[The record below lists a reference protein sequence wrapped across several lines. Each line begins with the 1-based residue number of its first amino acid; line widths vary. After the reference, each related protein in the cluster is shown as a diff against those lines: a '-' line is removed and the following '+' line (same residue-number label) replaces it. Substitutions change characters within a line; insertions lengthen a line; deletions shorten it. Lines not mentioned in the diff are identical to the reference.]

1 VSAPAATTAARRPE
15 LADIFRAYGD
25 RLPGLSAEQR
35 RVVRAITS
43 CRTAALGGHAQVC
56 ERCGYREIFYNSCRD
71 RHCPKC
77 QGLDEARWVQARKA
91 EILPVEYFHVVFTIP
106 DELTPIFQADA
117 RAAYSLLF
125 AAVAQTLLEVAA
137 NPRNLGARIGF
148 VAVLH
153 TWTQQ
158 LAYHPHLHCIVP
170 GGGLA
175 PNEERFV
182 SCKPGFFLPVRV
194 LSAVFRGKLL
204 SMLDDALRRSTLAPP
219 GAQDPHA
226 LLRAAARKDWVVYS
240 KPPVAGPDQVIA
252 YLARYTHR
260 VAISNDRLVLIDDG
274 RVTFRWKDRAHHDR
288 PRLLT
293 LDAVSF
299 LQRFLRHV
307 LPRGF
312 VRIRYYGLLAN
323 GARAKRLSKCRE
335 LLRVPPAPPSQAQR
349 QTWQELLLRLTGKD
363 VTRCPRCRVGRLAR
377 AEVIPAA
384 AVRWAIPGAGAT
396 A

>member
-1 VSAPAATTAARRPE
+1 MSAAAVTTAARRPE
-15 LADIFRAYGD
+15 LADIFRAYSE
-25 RLPGLSAEQR
+25 RLHGLSADQR

-56 ERCGYREIFYNSCRD
+56 EHCGYREIFYNSCRD

-77 QGLDEARWVQARKA
+77 QGLDEARWVDARKA
-91 EILPVEYFHVVFTIP
+91 EILPVEYFHVVFTVP
-106 DELTPIFQADA
+106 DELNPLFLANA
-117 RAAYSLLF
+117 RAAYGLLF
-125 AAVAQTLLEVAA
+125 AAVAETLLEVAA
-137 NPRNLGARIGF
+137 NPRNLGAKIGF

-158 LAYHPHLHCIVP
+158 MLYHPHIHAIVP

-175 PNEERFV
+175 PDGRRFV
-182 SCKPGFFLPVRV
+182 SSKPGFFLPVRV
-194 LSAVFRGKLL
+194 LSRVFRGKLL
-204 SMLDDALRRSTLAPP
+204 SKFQKALKRGKLTGPDSHEPL
-219 GAQDPHA
+219 A
-226 LLRAAARKDWVVYS
+226 LLRAAARKEWVVYS

-260 VAISNDRLVLIDDG
+260 VAISNDRLVSISDG

-288 PRLLT
+288 HRLMT

-299 LQRFLRHV
+299 LERFLLHV

-312 VRIRYYGLLAN
+312 VRVRHYGLLAN
-323 GARAKRLSKCRE
+323 GVRTKRLATCRD
-335 LLRVPPAPPSQAQR
+335 LLRVAAPPVCPKPE
-349 QTWQELLLRLTGKD
+349 TWQEMLLRLTGKD
-363 VTRCPRCRVGRLAR
+363 VTRCPRCRIGRLAR
-377 AEVIPAA
+377 VEVIPAT
-384 AVRWAIPGAGAT
+384 AVRWVIPGAGAT